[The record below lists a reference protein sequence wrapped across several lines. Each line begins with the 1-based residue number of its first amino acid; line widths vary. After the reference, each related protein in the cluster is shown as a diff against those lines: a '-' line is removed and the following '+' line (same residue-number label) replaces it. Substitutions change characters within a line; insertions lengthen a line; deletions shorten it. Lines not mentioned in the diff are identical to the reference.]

1 MQELGVSTLLWSTP
15 GEMIIKLSYIQCH
28 GSHEAFVVEFSFSL
42 VKLCLRS
49 SNITKVETICLKPS
63 HLENGR

>member
-1 MQELGVSTLLWSTP
+1 M
-15 GEMIIKLSYIQCH
+15 IKLSYLQCD
-28 GSHEAFVVEFSFSL
+28 GSHEAFAVEFSFSL